1 MNTTLSEDA
10 QTKTNNL
17 NPKKPKKQMEK
28 QLTHWKRLENPTYL
42 GSYDFQPNEERTVTV
57 KDVKREMVKGQE
69 GTEEHTIVYFV
80 EAYKPMIMNA
90 TNSKMLT
97 NLSGS
102 PYVEKW
108 IGTSFKLVV
117 VKIKAFGEF
126 MDALRIKSEKI
137 TKVLPELVLNSPNF
151 DKVKEAIQSGKF
163 TIEQVESK
171 YKISQEVKDAII

>member
-1 MNTTLSEDA
+1 
-10 QTKTNNL
+10 
-17 NPKKPKKQMEK
+17 
-28 QLTHWKRLENPTYL
+28 
-42 GSYDFQPNEERTVTV
+42 
-57 KDVKREMVKGQE
+57 
-69 GTEEHTIVYFV
+69 
-80 EAYKPMIMNA
+80 MIMNA

-126 MDALRIKSEKI
+126 IDALRIKSEKI

>member
-1 MNTTLSEDA
+1 
-10 QTKTNNL
+10 
-17 NPKKPKKQMEK
+17 MEK
-28 QLTHWKRLENPTYL
+28 QLTHWKKLQNPLYL
-42 GSYDFQPNEERTVTV
+42 GSYDFQPGEERIVTV

-69 GTEEHTIVYFV
+69 GTEEHTIVHFT
-80 EAYKPMIMNA
+80 EGYKPMIMNA

-108 IGTSFKLVV
+108 IGTSFKLVI

-126 MDALRIKSEKI
+126 IDALRIKSEKVVK
-137 TKVLPELVLNSPNF
+137 TLPELTLDSPNF
-151 DKVKEAIQSGKF
+151 IKVKDAIKNGKA

-171 YKISQEVKDAII
+171 YKLSKEVRDAII

>member
-1 MNTTLSEDA
+1 
-10 QTKTNNL
+10 
-17 NPKKPKKQMEK
+17 MEK
-28 QLTHWKRLENPTYL
+28 QLTHWKKLQNPLYL
-42 GSYDFQPNEERTVTV
+42 GSYDFQPGEERIVTV

-69 GTEEHTIVYFV
+69 GTEEHTIVHFT
-80 EAYKPMIMNA
+80 EGYKPMIMNA

-108 IGTSFKLVV
+108 IGTSFKLVI

-126 MDALRIKSEKI
+126 IDALRIKSEKVVK
-137 TKVLPELVLNSPNF
+137 TLPELTLDSPNF
-151 DKVKEAIQSGKF
+151 IKVKEAIQSGKA

-171 YKISQEVKDAII
+171 YKLSKEVRDAIV

>member
-1 MNTTLSEDA
+1 
-10 QTKTNNL
+10 
-17 NPKKPKKQMEK
+17 MEK
-28 QLTHWKRLENPTYL
+28 ELTHWKKLQNPLYL
-42 GSYDFQPNEERTVTV
+42 GSYDFQPGEERIVTV

-69 GTEEHTIVYFV
+69 GTEEHTIVHFT
-80 EAYKPMIMNA
+80 EGYKPMIMNA

-108 IGTSFKLVV
+108 IGTSFKLVI

-126 MDALRIKSEKI
+126 IDALRIKSEKVVK
-137 TKVLPELVLNSPNF
+137 TLPELTLDSPNF
-151 DKVKEAIQSGKF
+151 IKVKDAIKNGKA

-171 YKISQEVKDAII
+171 YKLSEEVRNAII

>member
-1 MNTTLSEDA
+1 
-10 QTKTNNL
+10 
-17 NPKKPKKQMEK
+17 MEK
-28 QLTHWKRLENPTYL
+28 QLTHWKKLQNPLYL

-69 GTEEHTIVYFV
+69 GTEEHTIVHFV

-126 MDALRIKSEKI
+126 IDALRIKSEKV
-137 TKVLPELVLNSPNF
+137 TKLLPELVLDSANF
-151 DKVKEAIQSGKF
+151 VKVKEAIKSGKF
-163 TIEQVESK
+163 TMEQVESK
-171 YKISQEVKDAII
+171 YKLSTEVKEAINE

>member
-1 MNTTLSEDA
+1 MNTTL
-10 QTKTNNL
+10 
-17 NPKKPKKQMEK
+17 
-28 QLTHWKRLENPTYL
+28 THWKKLQNPLYL

-69 GTEEHTIVYFV
+69 GTEEHTIVHFV
-80 EAYKPMIMNA
+80 EDYKPMIMNA

-97 NLSGS
+97 KLSES

-126 MDALRIKSEKI
+126 IDALRIKSEKVV
-137 TKVLPELVLNSPNF
+137 KLLPELVLDSPNF
-151 DKVKEAIQSGKF
+151 IKVKDAIKSGKA
-163 TIEQVESK
+163 TIEQVETK
-171 YKISQEVKDAII
+171 YKLSKEVKDAII

>member
-1 MNTTLSEDA
+1 MST
-10 QTKTNNL
+10 
-17 NPKKPKKQMEK
+17 
-28 QLTHWKRLENPTYL
+28 LTHWKKLQNPLYL

-57 KDVKREMVKGQE
+57 KDVKREMVKGQD

-80 EAYKPMIMNA
+80 ENYKPMIMNA

-97 NLSGS
+97 KLSES

-126 MDALRIKSEKI
+126 IDALRIKSEKVV
-137 TKVLPELVLNSPNF
+137 KLLPELVLDSPNF
-151 DKVKEAIQSGKF
+151 IKVKDAIKSGKA
-163 TIEQVESK
+163 TIEQVETK
-171 YKISQEVKDAII
+171 YKVSEEVRNAII

>member
-1 MNTTLSEDA
+1 
-10 QTKTNNL
+10 
-17 NPKKPKKQMEK
+17 MEK
-28 QLTHWKRLENPTYL
+28 QLTHWKKLQNPLYL
-42 GSYDFQPNEERTVTV
+42 GSYDFQPGEERIVTV

-69 GTEEHTIVYFV
+69 GTEEHTIVHFT
-80 EAYKPMIMNA
+80 EGYKPMIMNA

-108 IGTSFKLVV
+108 IGTSFKLVI

-126 MDALRIKSEKI
+126 IDALRIKSEKVVK
-137 TKVLPELVLNSPNF
+137 TLPELILDSPNF
-151 DKVKEAIQSGKF
+151 IKVKDAITSGKA

-171 YKISQEVKDAII
+171 YKLSKEVKDAII

>member
-1 MNTTLSEDA
+1 
-10 QTKTNNL
+10 
-17 NPKKPKKQMEK
+17 MEK
-28 QLTHWKRLENPTYL
+28 QLTHWKKLQNPLYL
-42 GSYDFQPNEERTVTV
+42 GSYDFQPGEERIVTV

-69 GTEEHTIVYFV
+69 GTEEHTIVHFT
-80 EAYKPMIMNA
+80 EGYKPMIMNA

-117 VKIKAFGEF
+117 IKIKAFGEF
-126 MDALRIKSEKI
+126 IDALRIKSEKVVK
-137 TKVLPELVLNSPNF
+137 TLPELTLDSPNF
-151 DKVKEAIQSGKF
+151 IKVKDAITSGKA

-171 YKISQEVKDAII
+171 YKLSKEVRDAII

>member
-1 MNTTLSEDA
+1 ME
-10 QTKTNNL
+10 TKTKL
-17 NPKKPKKQMEK
+17 H
-28 QLTHWKRLENPTYL
+28 HWKALTNPLYL
-42 GSYDFQPNEERTVTV
+42 GSYDFQPGEERIVTV

-69 GTEEHTIVYFV
+69 GTEEHTIVHFT
-80 EAYKPMIMNA
+80 EGYKPMIMNA

-108 IGTSFKLVV
+108 IGTSFKLVI

-126 MDALRIKSEKI
+126 IDALRIKSEKVVK
-137 TKVLPELVLNSPNF
+137 TLPELTLDSPNF
-151 DKVKEAIQSGKF
+151 IKVKDAIKNGKA

-171 YKISQEVKDAII
+171 YKLSKEVRDAIV

>member
-1 MNTTLSEDA
+1 MNTTL
-10 QTKTNNL
+10 
-17 NPKKPKKQMEK
+17 
-28 QLTHWKRLENPTYL
+28 THWKKLQNPLYL

-57 KDVKREMVKGQE
+57 KDVKREMVKGQD
-69 GTEEHTIVYFV
+69 GTEEHTIVHFV
-80 EAYKPMIMNA
+80 EDYKPMIMNA

-97 NLSGS
+97 KLSES

-126 MDALRIKSEKI
+126 IDALRIKSEKVV
-137 TKVLPELVLNSPNF
+137 KLLPELVLDSPNF
-151 DKVKEAIQSGKF
+151 IKVKDAIKSGKA

-171 YKISQEVKDAII
+171 YKLSKEVKDAII